1 MFVYAEPGAPGAK
14 ILAGDDFG
22 TAVIKRWCCR
32 RTIEMLISVGRHK
45 QWIIVEAPKIQRQGT
60 HDTSCSTET
69 SLILQIPIETLI
81 VVEK

>member
-1 MFVYAEPGAPGAK
+1 MFVYAEPGAPGAQV
-14 ILAGDDFG
+14 LAGDDFG
-22 TAVIKRWCCR
+22 ISVIERRCRR
-32 RTIEMLISVGRHK
+32 RTIEMLVSVRRHE
-45 QWIIVEAPKIQRQGT
+45 QWVIVEALKIQRQST